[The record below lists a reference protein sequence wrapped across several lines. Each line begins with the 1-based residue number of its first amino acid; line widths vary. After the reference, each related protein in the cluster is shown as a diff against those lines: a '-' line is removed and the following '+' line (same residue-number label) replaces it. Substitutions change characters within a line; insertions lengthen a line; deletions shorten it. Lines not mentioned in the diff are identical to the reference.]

1 MHIINTQCCI
11 SSNRR
16 KGYARLCRDD
26 IQPIGLMIS
35 TTLRAVMIY
44 QTCGLDKKSRILLI
58 RLFWRRRRDL
68 NPCYSFPYYSLSRG
82 APWATWVL
90 LHPINEYITFYYS
103 CQLIMWKFF
112 ILVGFYLFL
121 NSFVVFAPSAKYLI
135 QSAILN
141 ITLVIMM
148 FQSLLL
154 RWKRFFQYGRNK
166 K

>member
-1 MHIINTQCCI
+1 MGKHTERRTLFIADFVFLCSEKGEIPPKNHK
-11 SSNRR
+11 NRR
-16 KGYARLCRDD
+16 IDASFINFYPKILKVD
-26 IQPIGLMIS
+26 S
-35 TTLRAVMIY
+35 NNAVH
-44 QTCGLDKKSRILLI
+44 LI
-58 RLFWRRRRDL
+58 WRRRRDL

-121 NSFVVFAPSAKYLI
+121 NSFVVFAPSAKYLV

-148 FQSLLL
+148 FHSLLL